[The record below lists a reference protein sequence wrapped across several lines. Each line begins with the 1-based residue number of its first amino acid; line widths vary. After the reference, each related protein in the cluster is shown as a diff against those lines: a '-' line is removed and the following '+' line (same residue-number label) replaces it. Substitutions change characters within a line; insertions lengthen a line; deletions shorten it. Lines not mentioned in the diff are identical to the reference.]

1 MFVAPQNLNRPSY
14 KKGRPTAQIDYKVQ
28 KQLRN
33 RASGQVIYGR
43 SVNLLVVDS
52 SVSYINENLNLLF
65 TFRCDGYFM
74 LSKQDWIIQC
84 LALTRLSTILVT
96 LPKNMFKRN
105 RHVHVV
111 CVHLGARALRLNW
124 EEKFMCP
131 FVCSFL
137 QRPKKKARNSTKF
150 SHSNNS
156 YKR

>member
-1 MFVAPQNLNRPSY
+1 MFVAPQNLNQPSY

-74 LSKQDWIIQC
+74 LSKQD
-84 LALTRLSTILVT
+84 
-96 LPKNMFKRN
+96 
-105 RHVHVV
+105 
-111 CVHLGARALRLNW
+111 
-124 EEKFMCP
+124 
-131 FVCSFL
+131 
-137 QRPKKKARNSTKF
+137 
-150 SHSNNS
+150 
-156 YKR
+156 